1 MVAVSL
7 KRKLKTGTHQFQFE
21 IDDTFFKDFDNGDLA
36 GGNLTID
43 CTMDKQERMLIFD
56 ITIRGTLEV
65 TCDRCLEDLDLPVE
79 GNERLIAKFGNEEIE
94 ENDEIIV
101 IPEQD
106 YEIDLSQY
114 LYEYINL
121 ILPYRKVH
129 GEDENGNSLCNPD
142 IIKKI
147 EEHTEEE
154 ATDPRWDA
162 LKKLKNK

>member
-1 MVAVSL
+1 M
-7 KRKLKTGTHQFQFE
+7 
-21 IDDTFFKDFDNGDLA
+21 
-36 GGNLTID
+36 
-43 CTMDKQERMLIFD
+43 
-56 ITIRGTLEV
+56 
-65 TCDRCLEDLDLPVE
+65 
-79 GNERLIAKFGNEEIE
+79 E
-94 ENDEIIV
+94 ENDEIVV
-101 IPEQD
+101 IPEHD